1 MQQNIIMFLP
11 FMMIAAVSIICL
23 ALLWTIGKQSRK
35 FRAEYEALQ
44 DCVAVKLNEME
55 TALKSIQQRP
65 AQAAPSLV
73 AADTAA
79 AAATPEKSGV
89 NSTNRSKVLKMH
101 RLGQS
106 PEQIAA
112 NLGIPRGEVNL
123 LVKIHEVAMR
133 SFIEPAMPA

>member
-1 MQQNIIMFLP
+1 MQQSIITFLP
-11 FMMIAAVSIICL
+11 FMMIAAVSVICL

-65 AQAAPSLV
+65 SPLTPSL
-73 AADTAA
+73 AAAETAA
-79 AAATPEKSGV
+79 TAAPEKSGL

-112 NLGIPRGEVNL
+112 NLRIPRGEVNL

-133 SFIEPAMPA
+133 SFTEPAMPA